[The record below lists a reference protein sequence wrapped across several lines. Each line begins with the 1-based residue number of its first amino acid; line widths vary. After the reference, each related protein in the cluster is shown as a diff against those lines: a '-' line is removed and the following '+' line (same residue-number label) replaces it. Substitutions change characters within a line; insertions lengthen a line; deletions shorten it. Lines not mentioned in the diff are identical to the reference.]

1 MQAILG
7 FFSGLAF
14 FLYGMREVSDGLRE
28 LAGERLSHTLA
39 RFSRTPLR
47 GLLLGALVTAAV
59 QSSSATTVMVVGFVN
74 SGVMPLS
81 NAVGVIMGA
90 NLGTTATAW
99 LLSLAGVS
107 GEVPLLA
114 FFKPVTLAP
123 LFALTGVIL
132 MLVARGQNKR
142 RLLGTVLFGFGL
154 LFSGMNQMS
163 GAVAPLADSPRFA
176 QLFLIFQ
183 NPIAGVLLGALLT
196 ALMQSSSASVGV
208 LQALC
213 ATGSVTL
220 STAVPIVMGQNIG
233 TCATA
238 LLSGLGSSRNAKRA
252 ALLHLYFNAIGA
264 VVLLG
269 AFYLLLRLGTIN
281 GTRVADASAVASVH
295 TVFNLAATAILL
307 PFSKWLL
314 RLTDLTVKKRESA
327 ELQ

>member
-1 MQAILG
+1 
-7 FFSGLAF
+7 
-14 FLYGMREVSDGLRE
+14 V
-28 LAGERLSHTLA
+28 LA

-47 GLLLGALVTAAV
+47 GLLLGAFVTAAV
-59 QSSSATTVMVVGFVN
+59 QSSSATTVMVVGFVS
-74 SGVMPLS
+74 SGAMALES
-81 NAVGVIMGA
+81 AVGVIMGA

-114 FFKPVTLAP
+114 FFKPGTLAP
-123 LFALTGVIL
+123 LLAFSGVIL
-132 MLVARGQNKR
+132 LFTARERRKR

-154 LFSGMNQMS
+154 LFAGMNQMS

-176 QLFLIFQ
+176 RLFLVFQ
-183 NPIAGVLLGALLT
+183 NPIAGLLLGALLT

-213 ATGSVTL
+213 TTGTVAL
-220 STAVPIVMGQNIG
+220 STVVPIVMGQNIG
-233 TCATA
+233 TCVTA
-238 LLSGLGSSRNAKRA
+238 LLSGLGHSRDAKRA
-252 ALLHLYFNAIGA
+252 ALLHLYFNTIGA
-264 VVLLG
+264 VVLLS
-269 AFYLLLRLGTIN
+269 AFYLLLRLGAIN

-295 TVFNLAATAILL
+295 TVFNLVATAILL

-314 RLTDLTVKKRESA
+314 RLTDITVKKREKA

>member
-1 MQAILG
+1 MQAILI
-7 FFSGLAF
+7 FLAGLAF

-28 LAGERLSHTLA
+28 LAGERLSGALS

-47 GLLLGALVTAAV
+47 GLLLGTLVTAAV

-74 SGVMPLS
+74 GGVMPLE

-107 GEVPLLA
+107 GGTPLLQ
-114 FFKPVTLAP
+114 FFKPSTLAP
-123 LFALTGVIL
+123 LLALVGVIL
-132 MLVARGQNKR
+132 LFAARDKQKR

-154 LFSGMNQMS
+154 LFAGMNQMS

-176 QLFLIFQ
+176 QLFLIFK
-183 NPIAGVLLGALLT
+183 NPVVGLLLGALLT

-213 ATGSVTL
+213 ATGNVTL
-220 STAVPIVMGQNIG
+220 STVVPIVMGQNIG
-233 TCATA
+233 TCVTA
-238 LLSGLGSSRNAKRA
+238 LLSGLGTSRNAKRA
-252 ALLHLYFNAIGA
+252 ALLHLYFNTIGA
-264 VVLLG
+264 VLLLG
-269 AFYLLLRLGTIN
+269 AFYLFLLLGALD
-281 GTRVADASAVASVH
+281 GARVAGAGTVAGVH

-307 PFSKWLL
+307 PFSKRLL
-314 RLTDLTVKKRESA
+314 WLTDLTVKKRGKA
-327 ELQ
+327 EL